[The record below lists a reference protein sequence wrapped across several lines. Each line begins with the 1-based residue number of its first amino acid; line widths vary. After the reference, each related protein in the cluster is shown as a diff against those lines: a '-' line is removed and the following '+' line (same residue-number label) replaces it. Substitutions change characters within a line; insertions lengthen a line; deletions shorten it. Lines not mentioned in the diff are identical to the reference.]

1 MSSVIPS
8 LKGRGGPLRLVAAVA
23 ALNTLSF
30 VDRQLVVAV
39 APLLIADL
47 GLTRAEIGLLVGISF
62 MGVYSIGTLVLGV
75 LADRWN
81 RPRLIALGLG
91 VWSTATAMTAT
102 AGGMTSLAAWRSLVG
117 MGEAALPATALSMI
131 GDHVPP
137 RRMGLAAGVFYA
149 GVPVGF
155 AVSFLLAGVIGPR
168 LGWRACFALLGVLGL
183 AAAVLVLRV
192 QDPPRRGA
200 SSGTEA
206 GLRRI
211 VPALRERPMILVL
224 TAVGVLLVF
233 TSAASQHTIT
243 WLVAERGF
251 EYARAALLSGAV
263 TLVAGLAGNLAIG
276 AITDRARQAHP
287 SLRLVALGAVSAIGL
302 VAALGFYTLP
312 PRSAAFYACWAV
324 GQAYL
329 LGWYGSLVAAVDERA
344 PDGRRATVLG
354 LFLLVINLL
363 GVASGPYVTGLIGDR
378 ASLTRG
384 LLFSL
389 APGATGALMLALAG
403 LVEWRAARRA
413 AA

>member
-1 MSSVIPS
+1 
-8 LKGRGGPLRLVAAVA
+8 
-23 ALNTLSF
+23 
-30 VDRQLVVAV
+30 
-39 APLLIADL
+39 
-47 GLTRAEIGLLVGISF
+47 
-62 MGVYSIGTLVLGV
+62 
-75 LADRWN
+75 
-81 RPRLIALGLG
+81 
-91 VWSTATAMTAT
+91 
-102 AGGMTSLAAWRSLVG
+102 
-117 MGEAALPATALSMI
+117 
-131 GDHVPP
+131 
-137 RRMGLAAGVFYA
+137 
-149 GVPVGF
+149 
-155 AVSFLLAGVIGPR
+155 
-168 LGWRACFALLGVLGL
+168 
-183 AAAVLVLRV
+183 
-192 QDPPRRGA
+192 
-200 SSGTEA
+200 
-206 GLRRI
+206 
-211 VPALRERPMILVL
+211 MILVL

-251 EYARAALLSGAV
+251 EYAHAALLSGAF

-403 LVEWRAARRA
+403 LVEWRAVRRA